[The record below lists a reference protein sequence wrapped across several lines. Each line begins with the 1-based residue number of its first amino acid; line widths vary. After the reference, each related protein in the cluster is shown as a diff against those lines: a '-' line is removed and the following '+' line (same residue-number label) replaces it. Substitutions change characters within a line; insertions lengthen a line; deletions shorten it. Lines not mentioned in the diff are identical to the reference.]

1 MKINTRLNDLQVL
14 ALSRC
19 HYLARKKALQKKQFR
34 IDFEKSVTYMDSP
47 TERYLISSYNSLYD
61 LYIQYATLIELILDI
76 DRKELLQIASGYEI
90 DNINEYLYNTL
101 MSIYNDL
108 SECTIKN
115 LLNRGIDIIRYIRLS

>member
-1 MKINTRLNDLQVL
+1 MKTNTHLDDSQVL
-14 ALSRC
+14 LLSIC
-19 HYLARKKALQKKQFR
+19 HYLAKEKASQKKQFR